1 MTEGVF
7 CLVFSGGRGIYV
19 YFSSGSWCIL
29 FFQGDGVGQERK
41 DARVHVVEECRHRV
55 AGDKEGYGWGG
66 GEARDP
72 FRHRMFSLL
81 FSFPKLMPL
90 HRSLS
95 TYPAEKYH
103 RNMSPRTMLR
113 HLEGPKGEGEVGG
126 GWRFSPPL
134 HSPK

>member
-1 MTEGVF
+1 MYISVRGVRVF
-7 CLVFSGGRGIYV
+7 CFFRGTEWGRRGRT
-19 YFSSGSWCIL
+19 L
-29 FFQGDGVGQERK
+29 
-41 DARVHVVEECRHRV
+41 RVHVVEECRHRV
-55 AGDKEGYGWGG
+55 AGDKEGCGWGG

-126 GWRFSPPL
+126 GGDFFPHYIAPSNFPAKTRVQCFF
-134 HSPK
+134 